1 MKKYELYT
9 LQRIA
14 HFEGVKKMRRIGHS
28 YEFDQ
33 IKQYVQGDDIRA
45 INWKATGRSGSLMVN
60 HFEDE
65 KAQQVYCIIDK
76 SRVMKMPFD
85 QLTLMDYAINSSL
98 VISNIAIR
106 KQDKAGL
113 ISFSDQPE
121 TIVAADRHAGQ
132 LRKILESLYKEQEQ
146 YSESSFD
153 RLYHTVRKVIKVRSL
168 LFLYTNFESYYA
180 LERVIG
186 VLRRL
191 NQLHLLVV
199 IFFENEEIIEYGEQ
213 AARNTE
219 EVFLTTFAKKF
230 TLDKQ
235 QIMQELNKYGIQTII
250 TRPSELTINTI
261 NKYLQLK
268 SRGMI

>member
-1 MKKYELYT
+1 
-9 LQRIA
+9 
-14 HFEGVKKMRRIGHS
+14 
-28 YEFDQ
+28 
-33 IKQYVQGDDIRA
+33 
-45 INWKATGRSGSLMVN
+45 LMVN